1 MKYILKLFI
10 VLFFVTVSNQS
21 YAEQKIVTLDLTFL
35 LNESKAGKGA
45 QDFLK
50 KTYDSNA
57 KKFTDIEKK
66 LKKKEKDLLSKKDTL
81 SKEDYSKEMNEL
93 RKSFSDYQTERRSS
107 IDKLTKQRAGAREV
121 LLKKLDPILKNYI
134 NENNV
139 SLVIDKKI
147 ILGGAPDND
156 ITKIIVEKI
165 NKELPSLDLK

>member
-1 MKYILKLFI
+1 MLKNL
-10 VLFFVTVSNQS
+10 S
-21 YAEQKIVTLDLTFL
+21 
-35 LNESKAGKGA
+35 
-45 QDFLK
+45 
-50 KTYDSNA
+50 
-57 KKFTDIEKK
+57 DIEKK

>member
-57 KKFTDIEKK
+57 KKFVG
-66 LKKKEKDLLSKKDTL
+66 
-81 SKEDYSKEMNEL
+81 Y
-93 RKSFSDYQTERRSS
+93 
-107 IDKLTKQRAGAREV
+107 
-121 LLKKLDPILKNYI
+121 
-134 NENNV
+134 
-139 SLVIDKKI
+139 
-147 ILGGAPDND
+147 
-156 ITKIIVEKI
+156 
-165 NKELPSLDLK
+165 

>member
-1 MKYILKLFI
+1 MKHILKLFI

-57 KKFTDIEKK
+57 KKFVDIEKK

>member
-57 KKFTDIEKK
+57 KKFVDIEKK